1 MKTLKQKQLTQQ
13 QLEGRRASQRK
24 YYKKVTG
31 VCIKFRADRPGK
43 DQNIYALM
51 QLMGPKKA
59 INEMYGAYMEKLMR
73 EASEHIANR
82 TPEELADDEEFA
94 KYMNF
99 ICEIYENPEYDGV
112 DLLDT
117 EGEDF

>member
-13 QLEGRRASQRK
+13 QLDGRRASQRK

-31 VCIKFRADRPGK
+31 VCIKFRTDRPGK
-43 DQNIYALM
+43 DKDIYELM

-59 INEMYGAYMEKLMR
+59 INEMYGAYMEKKLMT

-82 TPEELADDEEFA
+82 TPKELAEDEEFA
-94 KYMNF
+94 KYIDF
-99 ICEIYENPEYDGV
+99 ICKII
-112 DLLDT
+112 
-117 EGEDF
+117 